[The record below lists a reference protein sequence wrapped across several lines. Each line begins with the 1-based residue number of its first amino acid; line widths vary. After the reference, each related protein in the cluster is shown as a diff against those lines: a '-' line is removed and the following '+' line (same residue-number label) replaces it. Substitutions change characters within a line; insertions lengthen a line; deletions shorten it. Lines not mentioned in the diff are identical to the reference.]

1 MASTLGSRFLGL
13 EDCKSNS
20 LVQCLG
26 IEVSA
31 SLELSSES
39 RRLNT
44 DQRYGLAPMR
54 GLDVNVG
61 CRPGR
66 LNWAQADQHLALV
79 EITCCLDR
87 LFETYDG
94 NVHV

>member
-1 MASTLGSRFLGL
+1 MASTLGSRSLGL

-26 IEVSA
+26 IEASA

-54 GLDVNVG
+54 GLDVAISVCICECG
-61 CRPGR
+61 VLPWEVKLG
-66 LNWAQADQHLALV
+66 
-79 EITCCLDR
+79 TS
-87 LFETYDG
+87 
-94 NVHV
+94 